1 MELTG
6 NVDRDKFTKD
16 IFISNKIDIP
26 EDGDEYIPDNSDED
40 NLKEI
45 TIQKGDT
52 LSQIAIDYN
61 TTINQL
67 VQINNIENPNLIYAG
82 NKLLV
87 PINDNNIEVEENNPN
102 YKENYQIYTVKRG
115 DTLSQI
121 AINYNVTLNE
131 LVNLNKIKNPNLIY
145 VGQKLKIPMQSF
157 SGNLLYK
164 IQPGDT
170 LYSISRRY
178 NTTIANLVRI
188 NRIKNPNLIYA
199 GNIIK
204 IKSTY

>member
-87 PINDNNIEVEENNPN
+87 PINDNNIEVEENNQN
-102 YKENYQIYTVKRG
+102 YIENYQIYTVKRG

-121 AINYNVTLNE
+121 AIKYNVNI
-131 LVNLNKIKNPNLIY
+131 NKIVQINNIVNPNLIY
-145 VGQKLKIPMQSF
+145 IGQKLIICSLHILNLDFVFYF
-157 SGNLLYK
+157 S
-164 IQPGDT
+164 
-170 LYSISRRY
+170 
-178 NTTIANLVRI
+178 
-188 NRIKNPNLIYA
+188 
-199 GNIIK
+199 
-204 IKSTY
+204 